1 VRLEGRL
8 ARLEERLPS
17 REDLDTARRREALKR
32 MTGEELRAYA
42 GAITR
47 RRDGEPPAEGDEA
60 IFARAWA
67 LYEEVGSVRGRSGF

>member
-1 VRLEGRL
+1 
-8 ARLEERLPS
+8 
-17 REDLDTARRREALKR
+17 